1 MKRLLALFLV
11 LVMLVSATSILTAC
25 QRRDDTP
32 PVVEQP
38 DPDPETP
45 ENPGTEDPGNTED
58 PGTPGKLEKPNW
70 STIIVP
76 DYQDYGRD
84 TVDFSDLV
92 YEEVDAEQLVADF
105 EEVIAA
111 IEANEIPFEDQV
123 ALIVGLED
131 GYLAYSTAYTLASIN
146 NGRDSSNQFWL
157 EQYTYITTNS
167 ASVSRA
173 IEDMY
178 VACAQSVHKESFET
192 EYFGDSLDEYVDGG
206 SYTDELVALLERE
219 SELIAQYNGFS
230 TTNVV
235 ITLDDGTQGTVE
247 ELLASIPAH
256 QQNSYRILYM
266 QYYMA
271 EVTKLSKAL
280 YIELI
285 KIRMQIAEELGEENY
300 ATIAYEDRGHDYTP
314 EQGLKFVSGVK
325 YIHQYYGD
333 LYNNYFTNLR
343 TEIKPLANKVE
354 VFNDLYV
361 LLGDMDPELQ
371 AIYSYMLQHGLYDY
385 ERESDNREIGAY
397 TTYINSN
404 NSPFIFISA
413 TGKVDDYVTLSHEFG
428 HFADMYINDGLGGSL
443 DLSEVYSQALSFLM
457 LVRMEDMFTGTP
469 ELERAYKYMLNQ
481 EMDSIYNILGY
492 QGYLAAFEHMVYELD
507 IEDVTE
513 KNLENIMEEASLHVL
528 GGVYPSLCTWD
539 AVLIIHTIE
548 YPFYVQSYATSIIA
562 ALEIMMMEANERGA
576 GVAAFKALLQRDD
589 DNPLTFEEE
598 LARAGIRSPLGTA
611 AILNTYKKLYTY
623 LTGKPA

>member
-38 DPDPETP
+38 TPDHETP

-111 IEANEIPFEDQV
+111 IKANEIPFEDQV
-123 ALIVGLED
+123 ALIVSLED

-256 QQNSYRILYM
+256 QQNSYRIIYM

-314 EQGLKFVSGVK
+314 EQGLEFVSGVK
-325 YIHQYYGD
+325 YIYQYYVD
-333 LYNNYFTNLR
+333 LYNNHFTNLR
-343 TEIKPLANKVE
+343 TELKPLANKVE

-385 ERESDNREIGAY
+385 EKETDNREIGAY

-513 KNLENIMEEASLHVL
+513 ENLENIMEEASLHVL
-528 GGVYPSLCTWD
+528 GGIYPSLCTWD

-598 LARAGIRSPLGTA
+598 LARAGVRSPLGTA

>member
-38 DPDPETP
+38 TPDPETP
-45 ENPGTEDPGNTED
+45 ENPGTEDPGNTEN
-58 PGTPGKLEKPNW
+58 PETPGKLEKPNW

-131 GYLAYSTAYTLASIN
+131 GFLAFSTAYTLASIN

-157 EQYTYITTNS
+157 EQYKYITTNS

-256 QQNSYRILYM
+256 QQNSYRLLYM

-271 EVTKLSKAL
+271 EVTKLTKVL

-314 EQGLKFVSGVK
+314 EQGLEFVSGVK
-325 YIHQYYGD
+325 YIYQYYVD

-343 TEIKPLANKVE
+343 TELKPLANKVE

-385 ERESDNREIGAY
+385 ERETDNREIGAY

-428 HFADMYINDGLGGSL
+428 HFADMYINNGLGGSL

-513 KNLENIMEEASLHVL
+513 ENLENIMEEASLHVL
-528 GGVYPSLCTWD
+528 GGIYPSLCTWD

-598 LARAGIRSPLGTA
+598 LARAGIMSPLGTA

>member
-38 DPDPETP
+38 TPDPETP

-58 PGTPGKLEKPNW
+58 PENPGKLEKPNW

-131 GYLAYSTAYTLASIN
+131 GYLAFSTAYTLASIN

-157 EQYTYITTNS
+157 EQYKYITTNS

-256 QQNSYRILYM
+256 QQISYRSLYM

-300 ATIAYEDRGHDYTP
+300 ATVAYEDRGHDYTP

-343 TEIKPLANKVE
+343 TELKPLANKVE

-385 ERESDNREIGAY
+385 ERETDNREIGAY
-397 TTYINSN
+397 TTYINAN

-507 IEDVTE
+507 IKDVTE
-513 KNLENIMEEASLHVL
+513 ENLEKIMEEASLHVL

-598 LARAGIRSPLGTA
+598 LARAGIRSPLSTA

>member
-1 MKRLLALFLV
+1 
-11 LVMLVSATSILTAC
+11 
-25 QRRDDTP
+25 
-32 PVVEQP
+32 
-38 DPDPETP
+38 
-45 ENPGTEDPGNTED
+45 
-58 PGTPGKLEKPNW
+58 
-70 STIIVP
+70 
-76 DYQDYGRD
+76 
-84 TVDFSDLV
+84 
-92 YEEVDAEQLVADF
+92 
-105 EEVIAA
+105 
-111 IEANEIPFEDQV
+111 
-123 ALIVGLED
+123 
-131 GYLAYSTAYTLASIN
+131 
-146 NGRDSSNQFWL
+146 
-157 EQYTYITTNS
+157 
-167 ASVSRA
+167 
-173 IEDMY
+173 
-178 VACAQSVHKESFET
+178 
-192 EYFGDSLDEYVDGG
+192 
-206 SYTDELVALLERE
+206 
-219 SELIAQYNGFS
+219 
-230 TTNVV
+230 
-235 ITLDDGTQGTVE
+235 
-247 ELLASIPAH
+247 
-256 QQNSYRILYM
+256 M

-280 YIELI
+280 YIELV

-300 ATIAYEDRGHDYTP
+300 ATVAYEDRGHDYTP

-385 ERESDNREIGAY
+385 ERETDNREIGAY
-397 TTYINSN
+397 TTYINAN

-513 KNLENIMEEASLHVL
+513 ENLENIMEEASLHVL

-598 LARAGIRSPLGTA
+598 LARAGIRSPLRTA